1 MTKYATRSFL
11 SKVPARRAYEITGQT
26 LLLFTARFKHTLPRK
41 SSGGKAARLGIIL
54 AAKSACKLA
63 PVTGGINE
71 PHPEASPM
79 APHATAGYA
88 PTAVLLT
95 GGAGF
100 IGSHGK

>member
-1 MTKYATRSFL
+1 MTKQRAAFCQKCPRVAPTRSLDRHSF
-11 SKVPARRAYEITGQT
+11 SFT
-26 LLLFTARFKHTLPRK
+26 TARFKHTLPRK
-41 SSGGKAARLGIIL
+41 SSGGKAARLRIIL
-54 AAKSACKLA
+54 AAKSACKSA